1 MNKIGISKL
10 AFLFCFFL
18 FSTFAI
24 SQRTITGNVS
34 DEKGP
39 LPGANVIEQG
49 TQNGVS
55 TDFDG
60 NYQITLESDS
70 SSIEISYT
78 GFFSQTIKVGEQSSI
93 NLILKEDSQLL
104 NEVVVTS
111 LGFKVSRDEQ
121 GSTSSVVNTQAVV
134 RSGEPTLLNTLSGK
148 AAGVQIR
155 RVSGDPGAG
164 ATIRI
169 RGANTIFGASDPLF
183 IVDGVPM
190 NNSSNY
196 NSGDGRGS
204 RSGGVSNGSRI
215 NDLNPSDIA
224 TLEVLKGASAAAVWG
239 SRAANGVVVI
249 TTKEGQS
256 GNAKFTFTSTY
267 SMDEVSERIPM
278 QDTWGQGRAGVYGAT
293 RAESWGDYI
302 PDRTG
307 GADIF
312 NTSGQFFT
320 ARDGDVYYPITAK
333 NSKETFVDKNW
344 DNAVQTGTFFQN
356 DLTISG
362 GADTGKYFFS
372 LSNITQE
379 GIIIGSAYDRTNLRF
394 NYNAKLND
402 VISLSN
408 KMAYTYSLSDRIQQS
423 SNTAG
428 IMLGLLRTPADFDN
442 TDYIGKY
449 TSSSGAETLNRHRSY
464 RRYLGNSQNP
474 SYNNPGW
481 TVNEQTSRAT
491 VNRITATPQ
500 ITIKPNNWLQIIGR
514 GNIDFSD
521 DRRTTLYPIGSAG
534 SAFNNGAFFESEI
547 AQRQYSF
554 DLIGRAT
561 SDLTSDIS
569 LTSTVGWSLNDRTYN
584 RNSGSVTGFLVD
596 SQKQTTSLNSAAE
609 ATSFSNFRTFR
620 KSNRGYAVLNFDM
633 FDQLYLNFS
642 GGVESSSTIKGT
654 FFYPSVDA
662 AWNFTKS
669 TIESSVL
676 SFGKLRASWGK
687 VGVQPSPHQF
697 QTLAEGGFSYS
708 SYSDPLRVDSFG
720 GGFRLDNNLGN
731 PNLEPEIKTEWEIG
745 TDLRFLDNDLTLG
758 FTYYAN
764 QIEGIL
770 LDVNL
775 SPSSGFSTQYGN
787 FGSMTNNGLELD
799 LGWKAINKENLQLTT
814 SLNWSKNTNE
824 VTDLFGTETINLSPG
839 ASASSRAIVGQ
850 QLGVLFGTG
859 SLTNPDGSFKLDAN
873 GFPQITPSPII
884 LGDPNPDWRA
894 GLGFNL
900 NYKKLSLNVVV
911 EHSEGGDFM
920 PRTLWVLHRFGTT
933 TATSN
938 RETLSQ
944 DLVNYRGN
952 TVTAGTTVRGNIKDF
967 GGGQVLLDENWYRT
981 GIGGGF
987 GDNQAYN
994 FGVYDATFT
1003 KVRELS
1009 LSYLIDGDGL
1019 NYILGLDN
1027 IKLTVTGRNLININ
1041 NVPGIDPETNQYGVG
1056 NALGLD
1062 YFTNPQTKSVLF
1074 SAAFNF

>member
-1 MNKIGISKL
+1 MKQLSKKLILSLCICLSLFAQQAFSQTIS
-10 AFLFCFFL
+10 
-18 FSTFAI
+18 
-24 SQRTITGNVS
+24 GNVT
-34 DEKGP
+34 DEAGVP
-39 LPGANVIEQG
+39 LPGANVIIEG
-49 TQNGVS
+49 TSTGVS

-60 NYQITLESDS
+60 NFQIQVEQGQKLQFSFIGYMTKNITVEGQDTINTSLEPD
-70 SSIEISYT
+70 
-78 GFFSQTIKVGEQSSI
+78 
-93 NLILKEDSQLL
+93 NQLE
-104 NEVVVTS
+104 EVVVTS
-111 LGFKVSRDEQ
+111 LGFKVLRDQQ
-121 GSTSSVVNTQAVV
+121 GSTSSVVSTNAVV
-134 RSGEPTLLNTLSGK
+134 RSGEPTLLNSLSGK

-164 ATIRI
+164 STIRI
-169 RGANTIFGASDPLF
+169 RGANTISGASDPLF

-204 RSGGVSNGSRI
+204 RAGGVSNGSRI
-215 NDLNPSDIA
+215 NDINPSDIA
-224 TLEVLKGASAAAVWG
+224 SIEVLKGASAAAVWG

-249 TTKEGQS
+249 RTKEGQS
-256 GNAKFTFTSTY
+256 GDAKITFSSSY
-267 SMDEVSERIPM
+267 SFDEVSEKIPM
-278 QDTWGQGRAGVYGAT
+278 QDTWGQGRGGVYGAT

-302 PDRTG
+302 ADRAG
-307 GADIF
+307 GADTF

-320 ARDGDVYYPITAK
+320 AQDGSLYYPITAK
-333 NSKETFVDKNW
+333 NSRETFVDKNW
-344 DNAVQTGTFFQN
+344 DNAMQTGAIFQN
-356 DLTISG
+356 DFTISG
-362 GADTGKYFFS
+362 GSEGQKYFFS
-372 LSNITQE
+372 LSNLSQE

-408 KMAYTYSLSDRIQQS
+408 KIAYTYSVSDRIQGS

-442 TDYIGKY
+442 TDYIGTY
-449 TSSSGAETLNRHRSY
+449 TSSSGEETLNRQRSY

-481 TVNEQTSRAT
+481 TVNEQTSRAA
-491 VNRITATPQ
+491 VNRFTATPE
-500 ITIKPNNWLQIIGR
+500 ITITPNNWLKIIGR
-514 GNIDFSD
+514 GNIDFAD

-561 SDLTSDIS
+561 TELTSDIS
-569 LTSTVGWSLNDRTYN
+569 LTSTVGWSLNDRQYN

-609 ATSFSNFRTFR
+609 ATSFQNFRTFR
-620 KSNRGYAVLNFDM
+620 RSNRGYAVLNFDI
-633 FDQLYLNFS
+633 FDQLFVNFS
-642 GGVESSSTIKGT
+642 GGLESSSTVNGT

-662 AWNFTKS
+662 AWNFTES
-669 TIESSVL
+669 VLESSVL
-676 SFGKLRASWGK
+676 SFGKLRASWGQ

-708 SYSDPLRVDSFG
+708 SYSDPIDIDSFG

-745 TDLRFLDNDLTLG
+745 TDLRFFDNDLTFG
-758 FTYYAN
+758 FTYYDN
-764 QIEGIL
+764 KIEGIL

-787 FGSMTNNGLELD
+787 FGSMTNNGIELD
-799 LGWKAINKENLQLTT
+799 LGWNAIKKEDFKLST

-859 SLTNPDGSFKLDAN
+859 SQTNPDGSFLLDAN
-873 GFPQITPSPII
+873 GFPQITPSPVI

-900 NYKKLSLNVVV
+900 NYKKLSLNVVI

-933 TATSN
+933 EATSN
-938 RETLSQ
+938 RVTLSQ

-1009 LSYLIDGDGL
+1009 LSYLLDGDGL
-1019 NYILGLDN
+1019 NSILGLDN
-1027 IKLTVTGRNLININ
+1027 IRLTATARNLININ

-1074 SAAFNF
+1074 TAAFNF

>member
-1 MNKIGISKL
+1 MKQLSTTLILSLCFCLSLFAQQAFSQTIS
-10 AFLFCFFL
+10 
-18 FSTFAI
+18 
-24 SQRTITGNVS
+24 GNVT
-34 DEKGP
+34 DEAGVP
-39 LPGANVIEQG
+39 LPGANVIIEG
-49 TQNGVS
+49 TSSGVS

-60 NYQITLESDS
+60 NFQIQAEQGQVLQF
-70 SSIEISYT
+70 SYIGYMT
-78 GFFSQTIKVGEQSSI
+78 QDIKVEGQDTI
-93 NLILKEDSQLL
+93 NVSLEPDNQLE
-104 NEVVVTS
+104 EVVVTS
-111 LGFKVSRDEQ
+111 LGFKVLRDQQ
-121 GSTSSVVNTQAVV
+121 GSTSSVVSTNSVV
-134 RSGEPTLLNTLSGK
+134 RSGEPTLLNSLSGK

-155 RVSGDPGAG
+155 RISGDPGAG
-164 ATIRI
+164 STIRI
-169 RGANTIFGASDPLF
+169 RGANTISGASDPLF

-196 NSGDGRGS
+196 NSADGRGS
-204 RSGGVSNGSRI
+204 RAGGVSNGSRI
-215 NDLNPSDIA
+215 NDINPSDIA
-224 TLEVLKGASAAAVWG
+224 SIEVLKGASAAAVWG

-256 GNAKFTFTSTY
+256 GDAKITFSSSY
-267 SMDEVSERIPM
+267 SFDEVSERIPM
-278 QDTWGQGRAGVYGAT
+278 QNTWGQGRGGVYGAT
-293 RAESWGDYI
+293 RAESWGDYM
-302 PDRTG
+302 PDRAG
-307 GADIF
+307 GTDTF
-312 NTSGQFFT
+312 DTSGQFFT
-320 ARDGDVYYPITAK
+320 AQDGSIYYPITGK
-333 NSKETFVDKNW
+333 NSRESYVDRNW
-344 DNAVQTGTFFQN
+344 ENAMQTGTIFQN

-362 GADTGKYFFS
+362 GSDGQKYFFS
-372 LSNITQE
+372 LSNLSQD

-408 KMAYTYSLSDRIQQS
+408 KMAYTYSVSDRIQGS

-428 IMLGLLRTPADFDN
+428 IMLGLLRTPPDFDN
-442 TDYIGKY
+442 TDYIGTY

-491 VNRITATPQ
+491 VNRLTATPE
-500 ITIKPNNWLQIIGR
+500 ITITPNNWLQIIGR
-514 GNIDFSD
+514 GNIDFAD
-521 DRRTTLYPIGSAG
+521 DRRTTFYPIGSAG
-534 SAFNNGAFFESEI
+534 SDFNNGAFYESEI

-561 SDLTSDIS
+561 TELTSDIS
-569 LTSTVGWSLNDRTYN
+569 LTSTVGWSLNDRQYN

-609 ATSFSNFRTFR
+609 ATSFENFRTFR
-620 KSNRGYAVLNFDM
+620 RSNRGYAVLNFDM
-633 FDQLYLNFS
+633 FDQLFVNFS
-642 GGVESSSTIKGT
+642 GGLESSSTVNGT

-662 AWNFTKS
+662 AWNFTES
-669 TIESSVL
+669 VLESSVL

-697 QTLAEGGFSYS
+697 QTLAEGGFQYS
-708 SYSDPLRVDSFG
+708 TYSDPIAVDSFG

-745 TDLRFLDNDLTLG
+745 TDLRFFNNDLTFGL
-758 FTYYAN
+758 TYYDN
-764 QIEGIL
+764 VIEGIL
-770 LDVNL
+770 LDVSL

-787 FGSMTNNGLELD
+787 FGSMTNNGIELD
-799 LGWKAINKENLQLTT
+799 LGWNAIKKEDFKLST

-859 SLTNPDGSFKLDAN
+859 SQTNPDGSFILDEN
-873 GFPQITPSPII
+873 GFPQITPSPVI

-900 NYKKLSLNVVV
+900 NYKKLSLNVVI

-933 TATSN
+933 EATSN
-938 RETLSQ
+938 RVTLSQ

-952 TVTAGTTVRGNIKDF
+952 TVNAGTTVRGNIKDF

-987 GDNQAYN
+987 GDNQVYN

-1009 LSYLIDGDGL
+1009 LSYLIDSEGL
-1019 NYILGLDN
+1019 NSILGLDN
-1027 IKLTVTGRNLININ
+1027 IKLTATARNLININ

-1074 SAAFNF
+1074 TAAFNF

>member
-1 MNKIGISKL
+1 MKQLSTTLILSLCFCLSLLAQQAFSQTIS
-10 AFLFCFFL
+10 
-18 FSTFAI
+18 
-24 SQRTITGNVS
+24 GNVT
-34 DEKGP
+34 DEAGVP
-39 LPGANVIEQG
+39 LPGANVIIEG
-49 TQNGVS
+49 TSSGVS

-60 NYQITLESDS
+60 NFQIQAEQGQVLQF
-70 SSIEISYT
+70 SYIGYMT
-78 GFFSQTIKVGEQSSI
+78 QDIKVEGQDTI
-93 NLILKEDSQLL
+93 NVSLEPDNQLE
-104 NEVVVTS
+104 EVVVTS
-111 LGFKVSRDEQ
+111 LGFKVLRDQQ
-121 GSTSSVVNTQAVV
+121 GSTSSVVSTNSVV
-134 RSGEPTLLNTLSGK
+134 RSGEPTLLNSLSGK

-164 ATIRI
+164 STIRI
-169 RGANTIFGASDPLF
+169 RGANTISGASDPLF

-215 NDLNPSDIA
+215 NDINPSDIA
-224 TLEVLKGASAAAVWG
+224 SIEVLKGASAAAVWG

-256 GNAKFTFTSTY
+256 GDAKITFSSSY
-267 SMDEVSERIPM
+267 SFDEVSERIPM
-278 QDTWGQGRAGVYGAT
+278 QNTWGQGRGGVYGAT
-293 RAESWGDYI
+293 RAESWGDYM
-302 PDRTG
+302 PDRAG
-307 GADIF
+307 GADTF

-320 ARDGDVYYPITAK
+320 AQNGSIYYPITGK
-333 NSKETFVDKNW
+333 NSRESYVDRNW
-344 DNAVQTGTFFQN
+344 ENAMQTGTIFQN

-362 GADTGKYFFS
+362 GSDGQKYFFS
-372 LSNITQE
+372 LSNLSQD

-408 KMAYTYSLSDRIQQS
+408 KMAYTYSVSDRIQGS

-428 IMLGLLRTPADFDN
+428 IMLGLLRTPPDFDN
-442 TDYIGKY
+442 TDYIGTY
-449 TSSSGAETLNRHRSY
+449 TSSSGAETLNRQRSY

-491 VNRITATPQ
+491 VNRLTATPE
-500 ITIKPNNWLQIIGR
+500 ITITPNNWLQIIGR
-514 GNIDFSD
+514 GNIDFAD
-521 DRRTTLYPIGSAG
+521 DRRTTFYPIGSAG

-561 SDLTSDIS
+561 TELTSDIS
-569 LTSTVGWSLNDRTYN
+569 LTSTVGWSLNDRQYN

-609 ATSFSNFRTFR
+609 ATSFENFRTFR
-620 KSNRGYAVLNFDM
+620 RSNRGYAVLNFDM
-633 FDQLYLNFS
+633 FDQLFVNFS
-642 GGVESSSTIKGT
+642 GGLESSSTVNGT

-662 AWNFTKS
+662 AWNFTES
-669 TIESSVL
+669 VLESSVL

-697 QTLAEGGFSYS
+697 QTLAEGGFQYS
-708 SYSDPLRVDSFG
+708 TYSDPIAVDSFG

-745 TDLRFLDNDLTLG
+745 TDLRFFNNDLTFGL
-758 FTYYAN
+758 TYYDN
-764 QIEGIL
+764 VIEGIL
-770 LDVNL
+770 LDVSL

-787 FGSMTNNGLELD
+787 FGSMTNNGIELD
-799 LGWKAINKENLQLTT
+799 LGWNAIKKEDFKLST

-859 SLTNPDGSFKLDAN
+859 SQTNPDGSFILDEN
-873 GFPQITPSPII
+873 GFPQITPSPVI

-900 NYKKLSLNVVV
+900 NYKKLSLNVVI

-933 TATSN
+933 EATSN
-938 RETLSQ
+938 RVTLSQ

-952 TVTAGTTVRGNIKDF
+952 TVNAGTTVRGNIKDF

-987 GDNQAYN
+987 GDNQVYN

-1009 LSYLIDGDGL
+1009 LSYLIDSEGL
-1019 NYILGLDN
+1019 NSILGLDN
-1027 IKLTVTGRNLININ
+1027 IKLTATARNLININ
-1041 NVPGIDPETNQYGVG
+1041 NIPGIDPETNQYGVG

-1074 SAAFNF
+1074 TAAFNF